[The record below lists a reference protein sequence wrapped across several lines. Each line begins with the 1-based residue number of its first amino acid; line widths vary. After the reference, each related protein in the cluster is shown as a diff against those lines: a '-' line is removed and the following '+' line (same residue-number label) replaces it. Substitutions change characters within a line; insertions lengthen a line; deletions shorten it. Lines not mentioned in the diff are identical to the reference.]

1 MLACFRAAEQQAPG
15 GNRGTFW
22 CNSMRTK
29 PKQISGPVGAARMVE
44 EVVGCKWSL
53 GVLHLVRTGV
63 RRPGA
68 MEHAL
73 PGLSKKV
80 LNERLRKF
88 VRFGILERQAYAEIP
103 PRVEYRLT
111 ALGERFARLMDG
123 VEALQKEIDAD
134 AQSGTSRGLRGA
146 REASRS

>member
-1 MLACFRAAEQQAPG
+1 
-15 GNRGTFW
+15 
-22 CNSMRTK
+22 
-29 PKQISGPVGAARMVE
+29 MVE
-44 EVVGCKWSL
+44 EIVGCKWSL
-53 GVLHLVRTGV
+53 GVLGLVRGGV
-63 RRPGA
+63 HRPGA

-80 LNERLRKF
+80 LNERLRKL
-88 VRFGILERQAYAEIP
+88 VRFGILARTAYPEVP

-111 ALGERFARLMDG
+111 ALGERFAALMDG
-123 VEALQKEIDAD
+123 VEALQREIDA

>member
-1 MLACFRAAEQQAPG
+1 
-15 GNRGTFW
+15 
-22 CNSMRTK
+22 MRTK
-29 PKQISGPVGAARMVE
+29 PKKISAPVGAARMVE
-44 EVVGCKWSL
+44 DVVGCKWSV
-53 GVLHLVRTGV
+53 GVLRLVRAGV
-63 RRPGA
+63 HRPGA

-88 VRFGILERQAYAEIP
+88 VRFGILERQAYAEVP

-111 ALGERFARLMDG
+111 ALGERFAGLMDG
-123 VEALQKEIDAD
+123 VEALQKEIDAA